1 MNVLMKRKP
10 YDGCWCLQSLMLTL
24 KKRLSKLPVVV
35 VAVAVA
41 DGDADDEQ
49 HVAVVVVVVVVAAA
63 AAAVAGEVDD
73 DGYGED
79 EGDVVEQEAEAVA
92 DAYDGMPTAAH
103 PTGFVP
109 SFAWA
114 YKDEVRI

>member
-49 HVAVVVVVVVVAAA
+49 YVAVVVV